1 MTIKEK
7 LIEKINALEIDIKN
21 STSNFIP
28 TEVEFLIKD
37 SIPMNTGQVVTI
49 KNQMNTHEKQEK
61 LLNEA
66 YNYLSYLESQEEDNV
81 FRKASEK
88 SLKKVWDNTE
98 DDIYNSNAQV

>member
-7 LIEKINALEIDIKN
+7 LIEKINAL
-21 STSNFIP
+21 
-28 TEVEFLIKD
+28 
-37 SIPMNTGQVVTI
+37 
-49 KNQMNTHEKQEK
+49 EKQEK

-81 FRKASEK
+81 FKKASEK

-98 DDIYNSNAQV
+98 DDIYNQFVQ

>member
-7 LIEKINALEIDIKN
+7 LIEKINAL
-21 STSNFIP
+21 
-28 TEVEFLIKD
+28 
-37 SIPMNTGQVVTI
+37 
-49 KNQMNTHEKQEK
+49 EKQEK

-81 FRKASEK
+81 FKKASEK

-98 DDIYNSNAQV
+98 DDIYNQFVK

>member
-7 LIEKINALEIDIKN
+7 LIEKINAL
-21 STSNFIP
+21 
-28 TEVEFLIKD
+28 
-37 SIPMNTGQVVTI
+37 
-49 KNQMNTHEKQEK
+49 EKQEK

-66 YNYLSYLESQEEDNV
+66 YNYLSYLEAQEEDDV

-98 DDIYNSNAQV
+98 DDIYNQFVQ

>member
-7 LIEKINALEIDIKN
+7 LIEKINAL
-21 STSNFIP
+21 
-28 TEVEFLIKD
+28 
-37 SIPMNTGQVVTI
+37 
-49 KNQMNTHEKQEK
+49 EKQEK

-81 FRKASEK
+81 FRAASEQ

-98 DDIYNSNAQV
+98 DDIYNQFVR